1 MALLAGC
8 PGADST
14 GLAGL
19 CRCCC
24 RCCSRR
30 ECRAAVVEAVVE
42 AAADD
47 ALSLISQMVQRA
59 RP

>member
-19 CRCCC
+19 CRCC
-24 RCCSRR
+24 SRR

-42 AAADD
+42 AVADD